1 MGKNDRQSRDQK
13 RKAKLKK
20 RALRSRK
27 HESLAYSGKKYK
39 TDEFVPIFYRTERG
53 IYESYVMCDRELI
66 DDEVEAAIERLVI
79 QMREG
84 PLPPLP
90 PLPATGVMT
99 FTEGGE
105 EDLIIT
111 NIRRNWRILEEKG
124 ELPGQDDL
132 IGILRTTL
140 HSLSIWR
147 SQSLDSQGYLRYI
160 EGFMKKLGVSVRP
173 ATPDFQP
180 LPEPPED
187 PLLLLGRTGIT
198 NEDEAVGAEFVDQ
211 VESLIRSGDAQ
222 RVMEVC
228 QQLMGE
234 TQDLPVVVLIK
245 EMAVRAERALRI
257 EMG

>member
-1 MGKNDRQSRDQK
+1 M
-13 RKAKLKK
+13 
-20 RALRSRK
+20 
-27 HESLAYSGKKYK
+27 
-39 TDEFVPIFYRTERG
+39 I
-53 IYESYVMCDRELI
+53 
-66 DDEVEAAIERLVI
+66 
-79 QMREG
+79 
-84 PLPPLP
+84 
-90 PLPATGVMT
+90 T

-160 EGFMKKLGVSVRP
+160 EGFMKKLGVSVRQ

-187 PLLLLGRTGIT
+187 PLLLLGRTWIT

-245 EMAVRAERALRI
+245 QMALSAERVENRDGMTCSWPGPESQWPMLAPTRSGLNSGRS
-257 EMG
+257 GLVARTDPAG

>member
-20 RALRSRK
+20 RAWRSRK

-39 TDEFVPIFYRTERG
+39 TDEFVPIFYRTECG

-90 PLPATGVMT
+90 ATGVMT

-105 EDLIIT
+105 EDFIIT
-111 NIRRNWRILEEKG
+111 NIRRNWRILEKEG

-147 SQSLDSQGYLRYI
+147 TQSADSQGYLRYI
-160 EGFMKKLGVSVRP
+160 EGFMKKLGVSVRQ

-187 PLLLLGRTGIT
+187 PLLLLGRTWIT

-228 QQLMGE
+228 QHLMGE